1 MCVWVRNIG
10 GPDLVQ
16 NDIQL
21 MQLDVIA
28 PAGPALRNRFRHP
41 GDIITPMAGRGGG
54 AVLRGD
60 NAPIIP
66 SPVPPIPETVL
77 IGSSW

>member
-41 GDIITPMAGRGGG
+41 GDIITPMAGRRGGG
-54 AVLRGD
+54 VKGRQCS
-60 NAPIIP
+60 NN
-66 SPVPPIPETVL
+66 TV
-77 IGSSW
+77 SSATDSRDGINR